1 METSVPPDQWC
12 TMNNTL
18 GPAQQAGRP
27 GLFKVIGT
35 AWIISGGLVAA
46 VTSPLRLEHG
56 SWAAAYSVLVAGVA
70 QYAFGTAQSALAPGQ
85 PSNRIIATE
94 LAAWNLGSAA
104 VIGGTVTRMPLIVDG
119 GGLLLV
125 VALALMIRTVRGR
138 GRGPAWALWTYRI
151 LLVVILVSIPIGLIL
166 AHLRAG

>member
-1 METSVPPDQWC
+1 MNHTLSPALQTSS
-12 TMNNTL
+12 
-18 GPAQQAGRP
+18 P

-35 AWIISGGLVAA
+35 AWIVSGGLVAA

-70 QYAFGTAQSALAPGQ
+70 QYAFGTAQGALAPSR
-85 PSNRIIATE
+85 PSDRTIAAE
-94 LAAWNLGSAA
+94 LAAWNFGSAA
-104 VIGGTVTRMPLIVDG
+104 VIGGTVVRVPLIVDG

-138 GRGPAWALWTYRI
+138 GSGPAWALWTYRI
-151 LLVVILVSIPIGLIL
+151 LLVVILVSIPIGLTL

>member
-1 METSVPPDQWC
+1 MNHTLDPALQTS
-12 TMNNTL
+12 
-18 GPAQQAGRP
+18 RP

-35 AWIISGGLVAA
+35 AWIVSGGLVAA

-70 QYAFGTAQSALAPGQ
+70 QYAFGVAQDALAPSR
-85 PSNRIIATE
+85 PSGRTITAE
-94 LAAWNLGSAA
+94 LAAWNIGSAA
-104 VIGGTVTRMPLIVDG
+104 VIGGTMVRMPLIVDG

-138 GRGPAWALWTYRI
+138 GSGPAWALWTYRI
-151 LLVVILVSIPIGLIL
+151 LLVVILVSIPIGLTL

>member
-1 METSVPPDQWC
+1 MTSSPS
-12 TMNNTL
+12 
-18 GPAQQAGRP
+18 PARTSSP
-27 GLFKVIGT
+27 GLFKVIGA
-35 AWIISGGLVAA
+35 AWIVSGGLVAA

-70 QYAFGTAQSALAPGQ
+70 QYAFGSAQSALAAGRPPTGTV
-85 PSNRIIATE
+85 ATE

-104 VIGGTVTRMPLIVDG
+104 VIGGTMVGMPLIVDG

-138 GRGPAWALWTYRI
+138 GTGPVWAIWTYRI
-151 LLVVILVSIPIGLIL
+151 LLVVVLVSIPIGLTL